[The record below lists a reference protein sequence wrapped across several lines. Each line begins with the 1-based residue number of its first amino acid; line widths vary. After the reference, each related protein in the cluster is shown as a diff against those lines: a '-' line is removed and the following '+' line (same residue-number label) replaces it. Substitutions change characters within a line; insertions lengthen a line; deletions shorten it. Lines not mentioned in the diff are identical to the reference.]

1 MFNVN
6 TKSKSI
12 QMKNTKSVFPLKDFI
27 FISLDTKICRKSS
40 GPVWSLSSWMT
51 SASDW
56 HLFHKSSRT
65 RWQKKEKQTDTSSLA
80 RHCHVHLCS
89 CCLQTCWVWMLPE
102 PQGQT
107 DGGSVQTAHTLTH
120 TRTHTRCTG
129 VFNYSGVDKTQS
141 VTFPC
146 EREGFS
152 VSRLPRGRKPL
163 HILTIQAELPVGG
176 SSSGALWADAKK
188 KPPAILQHDIFRCRT
203 ETSLQDLTDFTIRL
217 KHSSALTLQVFF
229 LCIVFIIK
237 SPK

>member
-1 MFNVN
+1 MTKKGKTNRHVFIGSSLPCAPVLLLPSDMLSVN
-6 TKSKSI
+6 A
-12 QMKNTKSVFPLKDFI
+12 
-27 FISLDTKICRKSS
+27 
-40 GPVWSLSSWMT
+40 SWAT
-51 SASDW
+51 RSD
-56 HLFHKSSRT
+56 R
-65 RWQKKEKQTDTSSLA
+65 RWQCSDSS
-80 RHCHVHLCS
+80 H
-89 CCLQTCWVWMLPE
+89 
-102 PQGQT
+102 
-107 DGGSVQTAHTLTH
+107 TH
-120 TRTHTRCTG
+120 THSHTHKMHGRLQL
-129 VFNYSGVDKTQS
+129 FRSRQKPES

>member
-1 MFNVN
+1 MTKKGKTNRHVFIGSSLPCAPVLLLPSDMLSVN
-6 TKSKSI
+6 A
-12 QMKNTKSVFPLKDFI
+12 
-27 FISLDTKICRKSS
+27 
-40 GPVWSLSSWMT
+40 SWAT
-51 SASDW
+51 RSD
-56 HLFHKSSRT
+56 R
-65 RWQKKEKQTDTSSLA
+65 RWQCSDSS
-80 RHCHVHLCS
+80 H
-89 CCLQTCWVWMLPE
+89 
-102 PQGQT
+102 
-107 DGGSVQTAHTLTH
+107 TH
-120 TRTHTRCTG
+120 THKMHGRLQLFRSRQ
-129 VFNYSGVDKTQS
+129 NPES

>member
-56 HLFHKSSRT
+56 QDAMTKKGKTNRHVFIGSSLPCAPVLLLPSDMLSVNASWATRSDR
-65 RWQKKEKQTDTSSLA
+65 RWQCSDSS
-80 RHCHVHLCS
+80 H
-89 CCLQTCWVWMLPE
+89 
-102 PQGQT
+102 
-107 DGGSVQTAHTLTH
+107 TH
-120 TRTHTRCTG
+120 THSHTHKMHGRLQL
-129 VFNYSGVDKTQS
+129 FRSRQNPES